1 MDQLPKK
8 NWRSYFLKVPIE
20 HHHKKLFSYTNSFK
34 HLKIKA
40 SQLYLRYFR
49 AHKKKENFC
58 IPCRGYQS
66 SESKVIFPEKGQI
79 LLVNTDEKIRL
90 NIRNRSQQHIKDDT

>member
-1 MDQLPKK
+1 MDQLLKK

-20 HHHKKLFSYTNSFK
+20 HHHKKIFSYTNSFK

-49 AHKKKENFC
+49 AQKKKENFC
-58 IPCRGYQS
+58 IPCRGYA
-66 SESKVIFPEKGQI
+66 KFRIKGYFPRKRQI